1 MTITSVTEVLVAKT
15 EDELVDEQLVAMAA
29 AEPPLPVTAWQPG
42 DVALTLVETDA
53 AALADLH
60 QVVRLLG
67 LAAFLSTAADADGG
81 VGDWLT
87 LRAKSTFDLDRIEAT
102 FTRGTVTLAC
112 TAAAGPHNIAPGQL
126 VLTLPN
132 GTRYRSTNASNV
144 VVASGGTN
152 TIAIQAEVAGT
163 GGNQTLVGLVTIVSP
178 ALAGL
183 SVTAASGVSWI
194 TATARDQETNAALV
208 TRCRARWATLATAG
222 CGTRDA
228 YTFNLLGAIMPDGTT
243 SCGVTRVGFLSP
255 PGDGTVPI
263 VIAGSS
269 GLLTDGQRDGVR
281 TYIDARRPVTDTPGI
296 NHATP
301 VSANPVGTVTFK
313 SGFNTSTNR
322 SAVQTAIENY
332 VNALPIGDDIASA
345 FLDQAAVFS
354 AIYAAVP
361 GGFVDVDLSAPTDT
375 AIAAGEVAR
384 VTSYAG
390 LTYA

>member
-163 GGNQTLVGLVTIVSP
+163 AGNQTLTGLVTIVSP

-183 SVTAASGVSWI
+183 SVTAASGVTWI
-194 TATARDQETNAALV
+194 TATARNREENAALV

-228 YTFNLLGAIMPDGTT
+228 YTFNLLGALRPDGT
-243 SCGVTRVGFLSP
+243 SAGVTRVGFLSP
-255 PGDGTVPI
+255 PGNGDVPI
-263 VIAGSS
+263 RIAGATGPISD
-269 GLLTDGQRDGVR
+269 TDRDHVR
-281 TYIDARRPVTDTPGI
+281 TYIAARKPITDTPLI
-296 NHATP
+296 EHAGEVAVDLST
-301 VSANPVGTVTFK
+301 STVTFK
-313 SGFNTSTNR
+313 AGFNTSPNR
-322 SAVQTAIENY
+322 TLVKNAVRDF
-332 VNALPIGDDIASA
+332 VNAQPMGSDLEVVLIDEAAIAATIYRSV
-345 FLDQAAVFS
+345 AAGS
-354 AIYAAVP
+354 IA
-361 GGFVDVDLSAPTDT
+361 DVDLTCGDT
-375 AIAAGEVAR
+375 TVANGY
-384 VTSYAG
+384 VATVDETLLNFA
-390 LTYA
+390 

>member
-1 MTITSVTEVLVAKT
+1 MTITSVTEVLTAKT
-15 EDELVDEQLVAMAA
+15 EDELVDEQLAAMAA
-29 AEPPLPVTAWQPG
+29 TDPALPVTAWQPG

-67 LAAFLSTAADADGG
+67 LAAFLGTAADADGG

-112 TAAAGPHNIAPGQL
+112 SAAAGPHTITPGQL
-126 VLTLPN
+126 VLTLPD

-144 VVASGGTN
+144 VVSSGGTN
-152 TIAIQAEVAGT
+152 TIAIQAEAAGT
-163 GGNQTLVGLVTIVSP
+163 GGNRTLLGSVTIVSP

-194 TATARDQETNAALV
+194 TATARDQESNAALV

-228 YTFNLLGAIMPDGTT
+228 YTFNLLGAIMPDGVT
-243 SCGVTRVGFLSP
+243 SCGVTRVGFLAP
-255 PGDGTVPI
+255 PGDGTVPV

-281 TYIDARRPVTDTPGI
+281 TYIDTRRPITDTPEI

-313 SGFNTSTNR
+313 SGFNTSGNR
-322 SAVQTAIENY
+322 TAVEAAIAAY

-345 FLDQAAVFS
+345 FLDQAAVFA

-384 VTSYAG
+384 VTSTAG
-390 LTYA
+390 LTFA